1 LLFLGFQAFSRQ
13 KGYKEFSGG
22 FRRMPNLFDED
33 RGSAVVEYGLGLAL
47 IGLIVVV
54 FLKGLGVALNNI
66 FI

>member
-1 LLFLGFQAFSRQ
+1 MTNLL
-13 KGYKEFSGG
+13 
-22 FRRMPNLFDED
+22 DEN
-33 RGSAVVEYGLGLAL
+33 RGSAVVEYGLFLTL